1 MKLVRMLARLMVLVL
16 ALGVS
21 LALLAAVVI
30 VSALQEL
37 RELVRLVLA
46 LLASK

>member
-1 MKLVRMLARLMVLVL
+1 MLVF

-21 LALLAAVVI
+21 LALLAALVI

-37 RELVRLVLA
+37 RELVRFVLA

>member
-1 MKLVRMLARLMVLVL
+1 ML

-30 VSALQEL
+30 VTALQEL
-37 RELVRLVLA
+37 REFVRFVLA

>member
-1 MKLVRMLARLMVLVL
+1 MKLVRKLARLMVLVL

-37 RELVRLVLA
+37 RELVRFVLA

>member
-1 MKLVRMLARLMVLVL
+1 MKLVRKLARVLVLVL

-37 RELVRLVLA
+37 RELVRFVLA

>member
-1 MKLVRMLARLMVLVL
+1 MNLVRKLARVLVL
-16 ALGVS
+16 VFALGVS

-37 RELVRLVLA
+37 RELVRFVLA